1 MKKVPLHS
9 RERLRKSAKENDVVT
24 FVKEVALHPR
34 ESLRKSAIENDGIAF
49 VKKFSLHQLERL
61 IKSTKENMMTTLF
74 LKKNLLYVL
83 VKDCK

>member
-1 MKKVPLHS
+1 MKEVALHP
-9 RERLRKSAKENDVVT
+9 RERLKKSSKDNDDVV
-24 FVKEVALHPR
+24 FVKKVALHPR
-34 ESLRKSAIENDGIAF
+34 ESLRKSAIDNDDIAF
-49 VKKFSLHQLERL
+49 VKKFSLHPLERL